1 MNIYVE
7 SVTGETIT
15 VEVESS
21 DTIDN
26 VKSKIQVKEGIPV
39 DHRRLI
45 FAGNNSKTKTVA
57 APSLWASKFRK
68 LNPLSWTISPGPVQV
83 ESSGIRKA
91 KVEDEKNQRI
101 AGKQPEV
108 SRRPMLVEGGGRM
121 QISVKT
127 LTGRSITLDVKSSET
142 IFDVKKKI
150 YNKVGISPEYQRLIF
165 GGKQLEDY
173 RLLQIITYKRT
184 LIFIS
189 LRGSLAPDL
198 IRLIINYHQMVIY
211 IILKYNYNMMDD

>member
-7 SVTGETIT
+7 SLTGEIIT

-21 DTIDN
+21 DN

-39 DHRRLI
+39 DHHRLI
-45 FAGNNSKTKTVA
+45 FAGNSSKTKTVA
-57 APSLWASKFRK
+57 APSPWASKFRK

-91 KVEDEKNQRI
+91 KVEYEKNQRI
-101 AGKQPEV
+101 AGKQPEL
-108 SRRPMLVEGGGRM
+108 SLRPTLVEGGGEM
-121 QISVKT
+121 QISVKM

-173 RLLQIITYKRT
+173 KTV
-184 LIFIS
+184 
-189 LRGSLAPDL
+189 AD
-198 IRLIINYHQMVIY
+198 
-211 IILKYNYNMMDD
+211 YNIQKDSYLHLVTRHPGA